1 MPLILAILFTPKEI
15 LSMALHI
22 KILGGGCAN
31 CDRLEKNAKQA
42 VAQLGCEATFEKS
55 GDYVDYARYGL
66 LATPGLVVNDRLV
79 SGGRVP
85 SVAEI
90 TTLLTNVLAAA

>member
-1 MPLILAILFTPKEI
+1 MT
-15 LSMALHI
+15 LHI

-31 CDRLEKNAKQA
+31 CDRLAQNAKAA
-42 VAQLGCEATFEKS
+42 VAQLGVEATFEKS
-55 GDYVDYARYGL
+55 GDQAEYSRYNL

-85 SVAEI
+85 APDQIVTMLAN
-90 TTLLTNVLAAA
+90 LLAANAN

>member
-1 MPLILAILFTPKEI
+1 MT
-15 LSMALHI
+15 LHI

-42 VAQLGCEATFEKS
+42 VEQLGVEATFQKS
-55 GDYVDYARYGL
+55 GDYGEYEKYGL
-66 LATPGLVVNDRLV
+66 LATPGLVVNDQLV

-85 SVAEI
+85 ASGQIATI
-90 TTLLTNVLAAA
+90 LTKILADQ